1 MTTPYE
7 RLGGSEPL
15 RAIVDDFV
23 SRVVQDLLI
32 GFHFR
37 ATDVEGLKRH
47 EYAFAAHHLG
57 GPEAY
62 GGRPIAEVHLPL
74 KILGGQ
80 FDRRRE
86 LLEQTLR
93 DHDAPPEVVAHWLEV
108 TDRLRPQVTGDAA
121 GRCGD

>member
-7 RLGGSEPL
+7 ELGGAEPL
-15 RAIVDDFV
+15 RAIVADFV
-23 SRVVQDLLI
+23 GRAVSDVLI

-37 ATDVEGLKRH
+37 NTDVDALVEH
-47 EYAFAAHHLG
+47 EYAFAAQHLG
-57 GPEAY
+57 GPETY
-62 GGRPIAEVHLPL
+62 HGRPLATAHRPL

-93 DHDAPPEVVAHWLEV
+93 DHAAPEAVVAHWLEV
-108 TDRLRPQVTGDAA
+108 TDRLRPQITHDDP

>member
-7 RLGGSEPL
+7 RLGGPDAL
-15 RAIVDDFV
+15 RAIVSDFV
-23 SRVVQDLLI
+23 QRVAGDLLI

-37 ATDVEGLKRH
+37 HTDLAALEEH
-47 EYAFAAHHLG
+47 EYAFAAQHLG

-62 GGRPIAEVHLPL
+62 RGRPLAEAHRPL
-74 KILGGQ
+74 KVLGGQ

-93 DHDAPPEVVAHWLEV
+93 DHDAPASVVEHWLAV
-108 TDRLRPQVTGDAA
+108 TDRLRPQITPDDP